1 MGQKINPYSLRL
13 GIIKPWVSRWF
24 PRGNFK
30 HQLEED
36 VLIRRIIIER
46 IKLAGVARIEI
57 ERGMRDN
64 FKIFV
69 KAAKP
74 GLVIGRGGKGV
85 EELTKAL
92 ERALT
97 KLFSERGGA
106 VKGGS
111 NAQAVPPTKRPSI
124 GLTIEELKRN
134 EISAQYLAQC
144 IAWDLERRLPFR
156 RTIKKHLDQALQHK
170 IAQGAKIKVSGRLD
184 GNEIARR
191 ETVSR
196 GRLPLQTLRAD
207 IDYGE
212 ATAYNS
218 YGTVGVKT
226 WIYKGEVFDKE
237 INKSN

>member
-13 GIIKPWVSRWF
+13 GGIKPWVSRWF
-24 PRGNFK
+24 PRGNFT

-36 VLIRRIIIER
+36 VRIRRIIMER

-64 FKIFV
+64 FKIFI

-74 GLVIGRGGKGV
+74 GFIIGRGGKGV
-85 EELTKAL
+85 EELTRAL
-92 ERALT
+92 ERALA
-97 KLFSERGGA
+97 KLFASRGVA
-106 VKGGS
+106 
-111 NAQAVPPTKRPSI
+111 AKRPSI

-156 RTIKKHLDQALQHK
+156 RTIKKYLDQALQHK
-170 IAQGAKIKVSGRLD
+170 GAQGAKIKVSGRLD

-212 ATAYNS
+212 ATAFNS
-218 YGTVGVKT
+218 YGTVGIKT
-226 WIYKGEVFDKE
+226 WIYKGEIFAKE
-237 INKSN
+237 ANGK